1 MDGGTF
7 VSQKLK
13 DMTTSANTEKINWNL
28 DASHSEIGF
37 KAKHLMITNVSG
49 SFGTF
54 DAQTQTT
61 GEDFTT
67 AEISFTADTA
77 TIHTGSEQRDGHL
90 KSADFFDSESYPQI
104 KFVSTS
110 IEKID
115 HEKFLLHGNF
125 TIKDVTHPAT
135 FHIEF
140 GGIAKDPWGNE
151 KAGFSITGKIN
162 RTNWNLNWN
171 AALEAGG
178 LLVSE
183 EIKLHAEI
191 QLVKAA

>member
-1 MDGGTF
+1 
-7 VSQKLK
+7 
-13 DMTTSANTEKINWNL
+13 MTTASNNQKTTWNL
-28 DASHSEIGF
+28 DPAHSEIGF

-49 SFGTF
+49 TFGVF
-54 DAQTQTT
+54 DVQTETI

-67 AEISFTADTA
+67 ANIRFSADTA
-77 TIHTGSEQRDGHL
+77 TIHTGNEQRDAHL
-90 KSADFFDSESYPQI
+90 RSADFFDSEHFPQLH
-104 KFVSTS
+104 FESES
-110 IEKID
+110 IEKTAHD
-115 HEKFLLHGNF
+115 KFIIHGNF
-125 TIKDVTHPAT
+125 TIKDVTHPAS

-140 GGIAKDPWGNE
+140 AGIAKDPWGNE

-171 AALEAGG
+171 AAIEAGG

-191 QLVKAA
+191 QLTKANSN